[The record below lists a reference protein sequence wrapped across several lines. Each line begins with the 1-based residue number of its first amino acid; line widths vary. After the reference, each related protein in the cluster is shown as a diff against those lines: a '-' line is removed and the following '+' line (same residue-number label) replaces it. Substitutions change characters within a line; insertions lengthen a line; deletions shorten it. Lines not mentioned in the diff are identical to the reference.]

1 MDSDDQRDEAIAE
14 AITDQRGAGV
24 SSTVLAKRYKMT
36 SREIEAAVDRRFDY
50 ALDNDMRL
58 RQDKLNV
65 ARLEALMAPF
75 FERAVKDKDVAA
87 GTLCCKLA
95 ERLSLLLGLDQPS
108 QSRIDVYQ
116 VTAAAQLKSFERI
129 KQAVYRVARGP
140 DWHPND
146 GNGSPPD
153 GAPALEEPAA
163 DQVQSDGNGHASE

>member
-1 MDSDDQRDEAIAE
+1 MCIRDRVITEARIAG
-14 AITDQRGAGV
+14 T
-24 SSTVLAKRYKMT
+24 STRALAKQHGCS
-36 SREIEAAVDRRFDY
+36 SREVEEAVDRRLDY
-50 ALDNDMRL
+50 QLDNQMRL
-58 RQDKLNV
+58 RLVKLNV
-65 ARLEALMAPF
+65 ERLEQLMAPF

-95 ERLSLLLGLDQPS
+95 ERLSLLLGLEQPV